1 MDECNRA
8 SSDDCAL
15 VKEMKEIVADKLH
28 ALREE
33 TSLLLDKCSYCDP
46 QFRVDYLANKDRT
59 LMQIESEAVSI
70 AAKLD
75 SSIDAR
81 ADEEDPL
88 APKKPKGLSA
98 ILKKAIKHRNEGA
111 SIELLSDS
119 QKVEGEM
126 THYLSLPLVNP
137 EDDPLLWWKHEAH
150 HLPIL
155 AALSQKYLSPCGTS
169 VAPIQ

>member
-1 MDECNRA
+1 MLFA
-8 SSDDCAL
+8 SYF
-15 VKEMKEIVADKLH
+15 
-28 ALREE
+28 REE

-46 QFRVDYLANKDRT
+46 RFQVDYLANKDRT

-75 SSIDAR
+75 SSIDASV
-81 ADEEDPL
+81 DEDPL

-98 ILKKAIKHRNEGA
+98 ILKKAFKDRNKGA
-111 SIELLSDS
+111 SVELLSDI
-119 QKVEGEM
+119 QKVGGE
-126 THYLSLPLVNP
+126 TTRYLSLPPVNP